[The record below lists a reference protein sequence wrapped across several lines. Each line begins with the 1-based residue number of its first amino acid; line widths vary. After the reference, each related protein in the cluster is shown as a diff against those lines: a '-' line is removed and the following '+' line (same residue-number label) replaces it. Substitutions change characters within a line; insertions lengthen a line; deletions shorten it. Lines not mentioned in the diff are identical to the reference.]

1 MAATTTKLSIKLLI
15 DSNAK
20 KVVFAEVEKNF
31 VDFLFH
37 ILSLPLG
44 RVSKLL
50 KEKGMN
56 GCLHNI
62 YESVENLN
70 SSYMKRSKDMIIK
83 PECPVVISSVPLQLF
98 NYNVPQKKKN
108 VYKCSSA
115 KCSYVMEGVYKIC
128 PLCKNS
134 MSMVVSATDG
144 GFVKETVKYMV
155 MDDLVVKPLSVSNI
169 MGHVKD
175 VVALHEEVVQ
185 FGIEEALKLL
195 KLSLES
201 NTVLTT
207 LFTSRVK
214 VEN

>member
-1 MAATTTKLSIKLLI
+1 MAATTIKLSIKLLI

-37 ILSLPLG
+37 ILSLPVG
-44 RVSKLL
+44 RVTKLL

-62 YESVENLN
+62 YESF
-70 SSYMKRSKDMIIK
+70 
-83 PECPVVISSVPLQLF
+83 LF
-98 NYNVPQKKKN
+98 NCLITMFRKKEKN

-134 MSMVVSATDG
+134 MSMVVPATDG

-169 MGHVKD
+169 MGHVND

-207 LFTSRVK
+207 RFTSRVK

>member
-1 MAATTTKLSIKLLI
+1 MAATTKLSIKLLI

-37 ILSLPLG
+37 ILSLPVG
-44 RVSKLL
+44 RVTKLL

-70 SSYMKRSKDMIIK
+70 NSYMKNSKDMIIK
-83 PECPVVISSVPLQLF
+83 PECPVEIFSVPLQLF

-108 VYKCSSA
+108 LSKCSSA

-134 MSMVVSATDG
+134 MSMVVPATDG

-155 MDDLVVKPLSVSNI
+155 MDELVVKPLSVSNI

-175 VVALHEEVVQ
+175 VVGLHEEVVQ
-185 FGIEEALKLL
+185 FGIEEAMKLL
-195 KLSLES
+195 KLSMES
-201 NTVLTT
+201 NTVLTS
-207 LFTSRVK
+207 LFASRVK